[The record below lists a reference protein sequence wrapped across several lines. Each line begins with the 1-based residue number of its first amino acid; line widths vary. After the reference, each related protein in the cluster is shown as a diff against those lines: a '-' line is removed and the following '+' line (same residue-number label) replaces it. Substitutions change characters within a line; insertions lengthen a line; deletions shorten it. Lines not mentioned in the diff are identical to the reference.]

1 MLKELRNI
9 FFTGLLVLTPVV
21 VTAYV
26 FYQLFVKIDGLL
38 GGKLHEL
45 TGYHVPGMGVV
56 AVLLLILFV
65 GVLARNFIGRKF
77 IQIGE
82 AIVNRIPLINRIYRA
97 VQQLSQAFFSGER
110 AVFQRAVL
118 VEFPQE
124 GSYCIGFQTSE
135 VKGEIQ
141 RQTKRELLSV
151 FLPTSPNPTSGYLLF
166 IPREKVAPL
175 QMTIEE
181 AVKLVIS
188 GGSVL
193 PRERVRFEK
202 QGVKVLEEN
211 RGAEKNR
218 ATEKNGA
225 EG

>member
-1 MLKELRNI
+1 MKSEMFKELRSI

-38 GGKLHEL
+38 GGELHEL
-45 TGYHVPGMGVV
+45 TGYRIPGMGVV

-65 GVLARNFIGRKF
+65 GVVARNFIGRKM

-82 AIVNRIPLINRIYRA
+82 AIVNRIPLINRIYSA

-110 AVFQRAVL
+110 AVFQKAVL
-118 VEFPQE
+118 VEFPKE

-141 RQTKRELLSV
+141 RQTKRELLSI

-166 IPREKVAPL
+166 IPKEKVQPL

-193 PRERVRFEK
+193 PKDRVKIEPEGARI
-202 QGVKVLEEN
+202 VEEN
-211 RGAEKNR
+211 RV
-218 ATEKNGA
+218 
-225 EG
+225 

>member
-26 FYQLFVKIDGLL
+26 FYQLFIKIDGLL

-45 TGYHVPGMGVV
+45 TGYHIPGMGVV

-118 VEFPQE
+118 VEFPKE

-141 RQTKRELLSV
+141 RQTRRELLSV

-193 PRERVRFEK
+193 PRDRVRFE
-202 QGVKVLEEN
+202 E
-211 RGAEKNR
+211 RGARVVEGTTGP
-218 ATEKNGA
+218 AENGTG
-225 EG
+225 E